1 MIKKRKKNLST
12 EVYALGQH
20 ICMSAHKARR
30 GIDQIRR
37 RSYEES
43 LMILELMP
51 YRACYPI
58 LKLVY
63 SAAANA
69 SHNMSLNEANLVISK
84 AEVNEG
90 TAVKRL
96 KPRARGRSYLIKRP
110 TCHIT
115 IVLKDISLYKEFE
128 EYMVYSKKSGLI
140 TKKKNKNLTC
150 HDTYSSGGLWDKKE
164 IRLGSDLVQH
174 KVIIL
179 FGLHSQKIIR
189 KVYKKIKK
197 YETVLRIM
205 YKKI

>member
-1 MIKKRKKNLST
+1 MIKKRKRNLST

-58 LKLVY
+58 LKSVY

-96 KPRARGRSYLIKRP
+96 KPRARGRSYLIKRKRP
-110 TCHIT
+110 TCPIT
-115 IVLKDISLYKEFE
+115 IVLKDISLYKEFEEFE

-140 TKKKNKNLTC
+140 TKKKNKNRTC
-150 HDTYSSGGLWDKKE
+150 HDTYSSGGLWDKK
-164 IRLGSDLVQH
+164 
-174 KVIIL
+174 
-179 FGLHSQKIIR
+179 
-189 KVYKKIKK
+189 
-197 YETVLRIM
+197 
-205 YKKI
+205 

>member
-1 MIKKRKKNLST
+1 MIKKRKRNLST

-43 LMILELMP
+43 LMILEPMP

-58 LKLVY
+58 LKWVY

-140 TKKKNKNLTC
+140 TKKKNKNRTC
-150 HDTYSSGGLWDKKE
+150 HDTYSSGGLWDKK
-164 IRLGSDLVQH
+164 
-174 KVIIL
+174 
-179 FGLHSQKIIR
+179 
-189 KVYKKIKK
+189 
-197 YETVLRIM
+197 
-205 YKKI
+205 